1 MRALTTKLVRQ
12 ISEPDRRTDGEL
24 LESFL
29 RGGTESDF
37 GVLVRRHG
45 PMIWGICRRSLHDPA
60 DAEDAFQ
67 AVFLVLLR
75 RGHMLVGLPTIGL
88 WLHRVAVWTAC
99 NLRRRNTRRL
109 AKRLTLPEHLLAP
122 SSDQDLAL
130 DLDSALLAL
139 PEKFRSSIVLCHL
152 LGFSRADAAA
162 QLGCAERTLS
172 MWLSRGLAKLRQ
184 KLGGLDP
191 SKPFFGIGMMT
202 VPAGLYSSVARAA
215 VTSRVATIETSVL
228 SATVSQLVE
237 GVISM
242 FCVKKATLS
251 IVALLAAI
259 AFGVGIGVS
268 SRQLTS
274 AAVGQE
280 KTSAQPLP
288 NANPVAENPKAP
300 PTPATDIDPRRNPD
314 AELKAMENLVNL
326 YRQVVQTHTDI
337 APAREER
344 KALQI
349 YIAKIETLIRIGKWN
364 PQDELNYLAVQ
375 HQLAT
380 AIATEIQAIANYNNA
395 LVEFEFVMGT
405 VKQYNKEF
413 VDTLLF
419 WHAQLQHQAK
429 QKEIEAGT
437 IKLQLAELEASLKA
451 LEDMTAVLKKQKEP
465 APKELQP
472 LAVKGTGA
480 YFQLT
485 IGTKDAAWPFLVKEF
500 GQDGKPIGT
509 TAFENA
515 TVLGRFLARAMKDS
529 TGPKELRITGRTD
542 TSFEVYPIFPR

>member
-1 MRALTTKLVRQ
+1 
-12 ISEPDRRTDGEL
+12 
-24 LESFL
+24 
-29 RGGTESDF
+29 
-37 GVLVRRHG
+37 
-45 PMIWGICRRSLHDPA
+45 
-60 DAEDAFQ
+60 
-67 AVFLVLLR
+67 VFLVLLR
-75 RGHMLVGLPTIGL
+75 RGHKLVGLPTVGL

-99 NLRRRNTRRL
+99 NLRRRNTQRL
-109 AKRLTLPEHLLAP
+109 AKREALPEHLLAP
-122 SSDQDLAL
+122 STDHDLAL

-184 KLGGLDP
+184 KLRGLDP
-191 SKPFFGIGMMT
+191 SKPLGIAMMT
-202 VPAGLYSSVARAA
+202 VPAGLSGSVARAA
-215 VTSRVATIETSVL
+215 VASRVATIATSVL

-237 GVISM
+237 GVIGM
-242 FCVKKATLS
+242 FWVKKATLS

-274 AAVGQE
+274 AAAGQE
-280 KTSAQPLP
+280 KTSSAQPLP
-288 NANPVAENPKAP
+288 NPNPVTESPKAP
-300 PTPATDIDPRRNPD
+300 PTLATNIDPRRNPD
-314 AELKAMENLVNL
+314 AWIKALENLAEL
-326 YRQVVQTHTDI
+326 YRQVVQTYTDI

-349 YIAKIETLIRIGKWN
+349 YIAKIEALILNGKWN
-364 PQDELNYLAVQ
+364 PQDELNYLTVQ

-395 LVEFEFVMGT
+395 LVMFEFAIGAI
-405 VKQYNKEF
+405 KQDYKKLA
-413 VDTLLF
+413 DTLLKRQTEL
-419 WHAQLQHQAK
+419 QLETK
-429 QKEIEAGT
+429 QRGIEAET
-437 IKLQLAELEASLKA
+437 IKLHLTKLE
-451 LEDMTAVLKKQKEP
+451 TVLKTLEHMVSLVQKQKEP
-465 APKELQP
+465 APKEPQP

-500 GQDGKPIGT
+500 GLDGKPIGT

-515 TVLGRFLARAMKDS
+515 VVLGRFLAQAMKDS
-529 TGPKELRITGRTD
+529 TGPKELRITGRVD